1 MTEANNPSAK
11 QSDAQKQRKGRFTFL
26 SIVGIY
32 AITLSVAWVWS
43 QNTDVF
49 QITETSNKGT
59 LIEPPRPISLDDSIE
74 LEGFAA
80 EDTLRRIWT
89 LIYVTNDQCD
99 TVCLDRLYKLRQTR
113 LALGPQRMDRVQG
126 LFLHRGEFAADTQA
140 VLERDH
146 NGLMIYD
153 IAETNR
159 IRGAL
164 TELHGENFASKGYIY
179 VVDPFGNLMM
189 QYDGD
194 TSPYAIKKDLK
205 HLLKVSRAG

>member
-1 MTEANNPSAK
+1 MTETTNNPK
-11 QSDAQKQRKGRFTFL
+11 QQKKGRRVFL

-32 AITLSVAWVWS
+32 AITLTVAWVWS
-43 QNTDVF
+43 QNTDTF
-49 QITETSNKGT
+49 AIEETSNKGN
-59 LIEPPRPISLDDSIE
+59 LIEPPRPVSLDDSIE

-80 EDTLRRIWT
+80 EDALRRIWT
-89 LIYVTNDQCD
+89 IIYVTDTSCD

-126 LFLHRGEFAADTQA
+126 LFLHNGEFGLETQA

-146 NGLMIYD
+146 NGLMIHQLAD
-153 IAETNR
+153 TNR
-159 IRGAL
+159 IRTAL
-164 TELHGENFASKGYIY
+164 TELYGEGFEGLGHIY

>member
-1 MTEANNPSAK
+1 VSSSENAPN
-11 QSDAQKQRKGRFTFL
+11 QKRGRLIFL
-26 SIVGIY
+26 TIVGIY
-32 AITLSVAWVWS
+32 AVTLSVAWIWS
-43 QNTDVF
+43 QNTDRF
-49 QITETSNKGT
+49 EITETTNKGT

-89 LIYVTNDQCD
+89 LIYVTDNRCD

-126 LFLHRGEFAADTQA
+126 LFLHNGEFAAETQA
-140 VLERDH
+140 VLEADH
-146 NGLMIYD
+146 NGLMIHQLAD
-153 IAETNR
+153 TNR
-159 IRGAL
+159 IRNAL
-164 TELHGENFASKGYIY
+164 TELYGEGFETLGHIY
-179 VVDPFGNLMM
+179 LVDPFGNLMM